1 MKELAKILV
10 LESDEQTHVLRLLLP
25 LLPCESEVLPR
36 LLPRSHLSQ
45 NNNSGF
51 SWPKVVY
58 HVLERTA
65 VRVHL
70 TMYDCVSVS
79 TYTAAK
85 AVLGPLRDG

>member
-1 MKELAKILV
+1 VLVHGGLGNLRFAALA
-10 LESDEQTHVLRLLLP
+10 SSASW
-25 LLPCESEVLPR
+25 CE
-36 LLPRSHLSQ
+36 RSTASSLATVSPFT
-45 NNNSGF
+45 NNGGF

-65 VRVHL
+65 VWVHL